1 MLAAAERWARG
12 ADPSLVRHFVFGA
25 LDVAAPPYSPEFA
38 ASLIRRGG
46 PARVLPLLELPG
58 FLFAGHAHH
67 VCEDFFAGTA
77 RPAASASI

>member
-25 LDVAAPPYSPEFA
+25 LDVAAPPYSPNFA

-46 PARVLPLLELPG
+46 PASRAFLLGMLC
-58 FLFAGHAHH
+58 L
-67 VCEDFFAGTA
+67 
-77 RPAASASI
+77 S